1 MCCNN
6 DVSKSTAMVENW
18 MKILSFAVYVKIKIS
33 VKAHFVVVM
42 SHNELYSRHTENMLT
57 YKIP

>member
-1 MCCNN
+1 M
-6 DVSKSTAMVENW
+6 SQKFTAMVENW
-18 MKILSFAVYVKIKIS
+18 MKILSLAVYVKIKIS